1 MAEQYYTITTNAG
14 DEAIAAA
21 LASGTTKT
29 FVYGA
34 VGDGGGNY
42 YELTKDQTVLRGEKW
57 RGNCEVSKDPGNS
70 KRVIVTFSIPS
81 TVGGFQVREA
91 GVFDADGVLMG
102 VSKQPLSDKV
112 APDSGASKDMSI
124 RLYFEVVDPG
134 AVTVT
139 VDPSAQYVPRSEFD
153 DHVSDTDIHME
164 VGEKASIATHLA
176 DKIAHITGDERRG
189 WNSKASAATYTVSL
203 PASGWTG
210 NGPYTQAVSVAG
222 ILADDRPI
230 FGPVYAGTN
239 DEKIEQSIMAG
250 FVSSCETAAGSVTFT
265 ALLAKPEVDLTM
277 QLEVIR

>member
-42 YELTKDQTVLRGEKW
+42 YELTKDQTALRGEKW

-134 AVTVT
+134 AVTIT
-139 VDPSAQYVPRSEFD
+139 VDSSAQYVPRSEFD

-189 WNSKASAATYTVSL
+189 WNLSL
-203 PASGWTG
+203 
-210 NGPYTQAVSVAG
+210 
-222 ILADDRPI
+222 IHI
-230 FGPVYAGTN
+230 
-239 DEKIEQSIMAG
+239 
-250 FVSSCETAAGSVTFT
+250 
-265 ALLAKPEVDLTM
+265 
-277 QLEVIR
+277 